1 VKRMVYYRK
10 STAEQRLKS
19 GVYNEYSRIKKVK
32 APKGKKF
39 EFRSK
44 GKTIKRR
51 TGYELV

>member
-1 VKRMVYYRK
+1 MVYYKK
-10 STAEQRLKS
+10 STAKQRLKS
-19 GVYNEYSRIKKVK
+19 GAYKGKTRIKKVK

-44 GKTIKRR
+44 GKTIKRK